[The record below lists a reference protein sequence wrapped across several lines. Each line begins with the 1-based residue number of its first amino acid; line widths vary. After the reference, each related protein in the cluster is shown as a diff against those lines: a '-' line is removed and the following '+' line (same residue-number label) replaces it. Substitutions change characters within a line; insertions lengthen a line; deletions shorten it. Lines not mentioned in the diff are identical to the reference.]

1 MYNQGHHK
9 QLLKLYIMGLRN
21 LIGRPLV
28 FKKDESVIVNGLSLL
43 YTHNIHTMKTE
54 DGYVYSKMCKY
65 DGKIYSAYYD
75 KDRYFRKLNIYE
87 EHYKSRSYKTEKP
100 CLTHV
105 SITTRCLIGGNL
117 LRTLRY
123 FETVPFESV
132 HNLVKKVFIAQT
144 EGTRIVIVFLRPKGD
159 DRKQIVKKV
168 YLHTANGEC
177 FSLENIPTM
186 YYHLLTVWKKL

>member
-1 MYNQGHHK
+1 
-9 QLLKLYIMGLRN
+9 MGLRN

-28 FKKDESVIVNGLSLL
+28 FKKDKSVIVTGLSLL

-87 EHYKSRSYKTEKP
+87 EHYKSRSYKTERP

-105 SITTRCLIGGNL
+105 SITTRCLIGGHL

-144 EGTRIVIVFLRPKGD
+144 EGSRIVIVFLRPKG

-168 YLHTANGEC
+168 YLHTAHGEC

-186 YYHLLTVWKKL
+186 YYHLLTLWKNL

>member
-1 MYNQGHHK
+1 M
-9 QLLKLYIMGLRN
+9 IGLRN

-43 YTHNIHTMKTE
+43 YTHNIHTIKTE
-54 DGYVYSKMCKY
+54 DGYVYSKMCKH

-87 EHYKSRSYKTEKP
+87 EHYKSRSYKTERP

-159 DRKQIVKKV
+159 RKQIVKKV

-186 YYHLLTVWKKL
+186 YYHLLRMWKNL